1 MQNNLNVKNSRIF
14 IRHFPQFA
22 TVFYKTVAFTLTLC
36 YHYLNKMNRY
46 NALLF
51 LFSKHLLLSR
61 VN

>member
-22 TVFYKTVAFTLTLC
+22 TVFYKTVAFILTLC
-36 YHYLNKMNRY
+36 YHYTDNMN
-46 NALLF
+46 NDNVLLF
-51 LFSKHLLLSR
+51 LFSKYLSLSR